1 MLVGTGAGAGA
12 GARFEELF
20 SFRGVL
26 EKQSCSLVFEGSLVD
41 TGVEGTGLCGFRA
54 IVGKVLMSLF
64 WVNLL
69 AGAGVDVDVDATGFL
84 EIWWWLLVSFFW
96 DGVVMGTAAGIT
108 PFLFGFLARPMF
120 NQV

>member
-1 MLVGTGAGAGA
+1 LISLSLKGMLVGTGA

-54 IVGKVLMSLF
+54 MVGKVLMSLF
-64 WVNLL
+64 
-69 AGAGVDVDVDATGFL
+69 
-84 EIWWWLLVSFFW
+84 
-96 DGVVMGTAAGIT
+96 
-108 PFLFGFLARPMF
+108 
-120 NQV
+120 

>member
-1 MLVGTGAGAGA
+1 LGRPDAAAACLRVRLVGRDICGGVLISLSLKGMLVGTGAGAGA

-64 WVNLL
+64 
-69 AGAGVDVDVDATGFL
+69 
-84 EIWWWLLVSFFW
+84 
-96 DGVVMGTAAGIT
+96 
-108 PFLFGFLARPMF
+108 
-120 NQV
+120 